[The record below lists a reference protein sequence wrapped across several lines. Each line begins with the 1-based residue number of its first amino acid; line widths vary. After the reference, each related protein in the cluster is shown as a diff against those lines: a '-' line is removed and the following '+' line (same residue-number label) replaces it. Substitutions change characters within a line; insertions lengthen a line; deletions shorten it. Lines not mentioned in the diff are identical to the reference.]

1 VDQPKLDAPD
11 SPHENR
17 GREVAIALA
26 IAALVLSLWLALSGE
41 TTGRGGLA
49 FNVLF
54 GIAVP
59 TSLAA
64 TGFLMAPPTI
74 YAAVLWPWRHS
85 DFFWIGLALLLTLA
99 CLVSLYVLFSPLS
112 HSGGPMMR

>member
-1 VDQPKLDAPD
+1 MGQAGLDAPD
-11 SPHENR
+11 SQHENR
-17 GREVAIALA
+17 ARGVALELA
-26 IAALVLSLWLALSGE
+26 IAGLLFSLALALSGE
-41 TTGRGGLA
+41 TMGRGGLA

-54 GIAVP
+54 GIAMP

-74 YAAVLWPWRHS
+74 YAAVLWPWRRS

>member
-1 VDQPKLDAPD
+1 MGQRRLKAPD
-11 SPHENR
+11 SQDEKRVR
-17 GREVAIALA
+17 GIALELA
-26 IAALVLSLWLALSGE
+26 IAGLLFSMWLALSGG
-41 TTGRGGLA
+41 TMVTGGLG

-54 GIAVP
+54 GIPLP

-74 YAAVLWPWRHS
+74 YAAGLWPYRRT

-99 CLVSLYVLFSPLS
+99 CLVSLFVLFAPVG
-112 HSGGPMMR
+112 SGRLG